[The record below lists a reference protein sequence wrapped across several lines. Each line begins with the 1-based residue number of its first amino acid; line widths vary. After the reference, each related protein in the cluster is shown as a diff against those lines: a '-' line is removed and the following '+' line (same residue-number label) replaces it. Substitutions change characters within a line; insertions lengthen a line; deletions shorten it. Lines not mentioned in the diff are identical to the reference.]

1 MCKNKRRVIN
11 LSLTSSNLK
20 KYRIQAGYSVHEI
33 QKVLSFSSP
42 EAIYAYEK
50 GKYLPTI
57 DNLIV
62 LADVYN
68 VKLDELIVWD
78 LIDYDYD
85 ASQRIV

>member
-11 LSLTSSNLK
+11 VSLTSSNLK
-20 KYRIQAGYSVHEI
+20 KYRIQAGYSVREI